1 VSTSAKFPGGSKN
14 PLPGAAIQ
22 YQYTTQRVLRGRE
35 RAAIEKW
42 TRQGW
47 ELDNQV
53 GGVLRTDLTF
63 RRKKPEDPWAQL
75 AAAASRVW
83 SAFRGL
89 NPRIQQATAGACAV
103 VVVVLVLFSVLGG
116 GAEVGSAPTKAS
128 GPTIAPTTD
137 SPASIE
143 STPSPKPRAT
153 LTPSVA
159 PTAAVTGQPPY
170 TYTGPKYQVVTVD
183 RALGP
188 AKLDQHWVLIKPV
201 SAARLKTDVKAI
213 VTDIARK
220 AGTDKLMVEVVTSRE
235 IAEAEAVSTYER
247 FVEEHGEVYA
257 INRIPEMEK
266 TQWVASYTGGFD
278 PELSE
283 PSDAK
288 GAFEI
293 LWRPAATRELEKWRP
308 VAAKP

>member
-1 VSTSAKFPGGSKN
+1 MPTSEESLGGSKN
-14 PLPGAAIQ
+14 PSPEADTQ
-22 YQYTTQRVLRGRE
+22 YQYTTERVLRGRE

-42 TRQGW
+42 ARQGW
-47 ELDNQV
+47 ELDKQA
-53 GGVLRTDLTF
+53 GGLLRTDLTF
-63 RRKKPEDPWAQL
+63 RRIEPEHPWAQL
-75 AAAASRVW
+75 VAAAARAW
-83 SAFRGL
+83 AAFRGL
-89 NPRIQQATAGACAV
+89 NPRVQQGIAGAGVAL
-103 VVVVLVLFSVLGG
+103 VVVLVLLSVLGG
-116 GAEVGSAPTKAS
+116 GAEDGSAPTKAS
-128 GPTIAPTTD
+128 GPTIAPTAG

-143 STPSPKPRAT
+143 SSPSPKPSAT

-159 PTAAVTGQPPY
+159 KAASAEVQPPY
-170 TYTGPKYQVVTVD
+170 TYTGPRYQVVTVD

-188 AKLDQHWVLIKPV
+188 ARLDQHWVLIKPV

-220 AGTDKLMVEVVTSRE
+220 AGTDKLMVEVVTNRE

-257 INRIPEMEK
+257 IKRIPEMEK

-293 LWRPAATRELEKWRP
+293 LWRPAATAEREKWRP
-308 VAAKP
+308 IAAKP